1 MVPYQHVYLEC
12 ATISMH
18 ALFKLEISG
27 LNVIQ
32 LKAVTTKFYLEW
44 PSPEN
49 VETYLFK
56 AKLQKPSM
64 MAVLNYLSETFG
76 FEVFTV
82 TFGEFKNQF
91 FLRKEILQIN

>member
-1 MVPYQHVYLEC
+1 MVAYQHVYLEC

-27 LNVIQ
+27 LTMEQ
-32 LKAVTTKFYLEW
+32 LKAVTAKFYLEW
-44 PSPEN
+44 PSPEKMEN
-49 VETYLFK
+49 WEFK

-76 FEVFTV
+76 FEMFAV
-82 TFGEFKNQF
+82 TFGDFKNQF
-91 FLRKEILQIN
+91 FLKKEIVHVV